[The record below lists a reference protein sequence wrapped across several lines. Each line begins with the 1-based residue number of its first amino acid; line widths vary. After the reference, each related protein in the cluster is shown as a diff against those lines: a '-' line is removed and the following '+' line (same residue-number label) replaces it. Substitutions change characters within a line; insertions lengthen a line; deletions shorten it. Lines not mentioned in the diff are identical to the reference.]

1 MYTMDAPRKITTFD
15 VSVLDRIGNT
25 PLIKLDKLT
34 KSLGL
39 GKDIEIYAKAEWK
52 NAGGSVK
59 SRPALRMVRE
69 GIKAGKLEK
78 GKILLD
84 STSGNTGVA
93 YSLIGKIL
101 GFDVQLVIPE
111 NVCKE
116 RKGLMAT
123 SYDANLIMS
132 DPMEQSDGAIRL
144 AQEIYDKD
152 PDRYFMPD
160 QYNNPF
166 NWMAHRDT
174 TAKEIW
180 EQTAGRVTHFLA
192 GIGTSGTLMGV
203 SRGLKSKNPE
213 IACYAI
219 EPAEALHGI
228 EGLKHMDSSIIPGIY
243 DTSVFD
249 DKISVKTEAAYEMVN
264 KIEKEEGLL
273 VGQSSG
279 AALVGAVKLAR
290 IIEKGVIVTVFP
302 DSCMEC
308 SIAHGDFSFE

>member
-1 MYTMDAPRKITTFD
+1 MEAPKKITTFNE
-15 VSVLDRIGNT
+15 SVLDRIGNT
-25 PLIKLDKLT
+25 PLIKLENLT

-39 GKDIEIYAKAEWK
+39 GKDIEIHAKTEWK

-59 SRPALRMVRE
+59 SRPALRMIQE
-69 GIKAGKLEK
+69 GIKAKKLDK

-101 GFDVQLVIPE
+101 GFKVNLVIPG

-123 SYDANLIMS
+123 AYDAELIMS

-144 AQEIYDKD
+144 AQEIYEKD
-152 PDRYFMPD
+152 PERYFMPD

-174 TAKEIW
+174 TANEIW
-180 EQTAGRVTHFLA
+180 EQTGGKVTHFMA
-192 GIGTSGTLMGV
+192 GIGTSGTLMGTT
-203 SRGLKSKNPE
+203 RGLKAKNSDLL
-213 IACYAI
+213 CYAI

-243 DTSVFD
+243 DPSVYD
-249 DKISVKTEAAYEMVN
+249 EKLPVKTEEAYKMVN
-264 KIEKEEGLL
+264 LIEKEEGLL

-279 AALVGAVKLAR
+279 AAIVGAVKLAET
-290 IIEKGVIVTVFP
+290 IGKGIIVTVFP

-308 SIAHGDFSFE
+308 GIAHGDFSFE

>member
-1 MYTMDAPRKITTFD
+1 MEAPKKITTFD
-15 VSVLDRIGNT
+15 ESVLDRIGNT
-25 PLIKLDKLT
+25 PLIKLENLT

-39 GKDIEIYAKAEWK
+39 GKDIEIHAKTEWK

-59 SRPALRMVRE
+59 SRPALRMIQE
-69 GIKAGKLEK
+69 GIKSKILEK

-93 YSLIGKIL
+93 YSLIGKVL
-101 GFDVQLVIPE
+101 GFKVNLVIPG

-123 SYDANLIMS
+123 AYDAELIMS

-144 AQEIYDKD
+144 AQEIYEKD
-152 PDRYFMPD
+152 PERYFMPD

-174 TAKEIW
+174 TANEIW
-180 EQTAGRVTHFLA
+180 EQTGGKVTHFMA
-192 GIGTSGTLMGV
+192 GIGTSGTLMGTT
-203 SRGLKSKNPE
+203 RGLKAKNSDLL
-213 IACYAI
+213 CYAI

-243 DTSVFD
+243 DPSVYD
-249 DKISVKTEAAYEMVN
+249 EKLPVKTEEAYQMVN
-264 KIEKEEGLL
+264 MIEKEEGLL

-279 AALVGAVKLAR
+279 AAIVAAVKLAET
-290 IIEKGVIVTVFP
+290 IGKGIIVTVFP

>member
-1 MYTMDAPRKITTFD
+1 MYTMEAPKKITTFD
-15 VSVLDRIGNT
+15 ESVLDRIGNT
-25 PLIKLDKLT
+25 PLIKLENLT

-39 GKDIEIYAKAEWK
+39 GKDIEIHAKTEWK

-59 SRPALRMVRE
+59 SRPALRMIQE
-69 GIKAGKLEK
+69 GIKSKILEK

-93 YSLIGKIL
+93 YSLIGKVL
-101 GFDVQLVIPE
+101 GFKVNLVIPG

-123 SYDANLIMS
+123 AYDAELIMS

-144 AQEIYDKD
+144 AQEIYEKD
-152 PDRYFMPD
+152 PERYFMPD

-174 TAKEIW
+174 TANEIW
-180 EQTAGRVTHFLA
+180 EQTGGKVTHFMA
-192 GIGTSGTLMGV
+192 GIGTSGTLMGTT
-203 SRGLKSKNPE
+203 RGLKAKNSDLL
-213 IACYAI
+213 CYAI

-243 DTSVFD
+243 DPSVYD
-249 DKISVKTEAAYEMVN
+249 EKLPVKTEEAYKMVN
-264 KIEKEEGLL
+264 LIEKEEGLL

-279 AALVGAVKLAR
+279 AAIVGAVKLAET
-290 IIEKGVIVTVFP
+290 IGKGIIVTVFP

-308 SIAHGDFSFE
+308 GIAHGDFSFE

>member
-1 MYTMDAPRKITTFD
+1 MYMMDAPKRITSFD
-15 VSVLDRIGNT
+15 ESVLGRIGNT
-25 PLIKLDKLT
+25 PLVKLENLT
-34 KSLGL
+34 NSLGL
-39 GKDIEIYAKAEWK
+39 GKDIEIHAKTEWK

-59 SRPALRMVRE
+59 ARPALRMIRE
-69 GIKAGKLEK
+69 GILAKKLEK

-101 GFDVQLVIPE
+101 GFEVHLVIPE
-111 NVCKE
+111 NVCKA
-116 RKGLMAT
+116 RKGLMA
-123 SYDANLIMS
+123 SAYEAKLIMS

-144 AQEIYDKD
+144 AQKIYEKD
-152 PDRYFMPD
+152 PERYFMPD

-180 EQTAGRVTHFLA
+180 EQTSGKVTHFLA
-192 GIGTSGTLMGV
+192 GIGTSGTLMGT
-203 SRGLKSKNPE
+203 SRGLKANNAD
-213 IACYAI
+213 ILCYAI
-219 EPAEALHGI
+219 EPEESLHGI

-249 DKISVKTEAAYEMVN
+249 EKISVKTEDAYQMVN
-264 KIEKEEGLL
+264 EIKKEEGLL

-279 AALVGAVKLAR
+279 AAIVGAVTLAKS
-290 IIEKGVIVTVFP
+290 IGKGIIVTVFP

-308 SIAHGDFSFE
+308 GIAHGDFSLE